1 MPQIHKIWKVI
12 WNLGPRG
19 RIQDKIL
26 MLSWAFEF
34 EGVNGENNLLKLKV
48 TGYIMLK
55 GRTYVKGP

>member
-1 MPQIHKIWKVI
+1 
-12 WNLGPRG
+12 
-19 RIQDKIL
+19 